1 MNVWG
6 GIMRITAQ
14 AEGIDEAIRRLQEVG
29 ANLKKAQPKAL
40 RAGAKILAEQMK
52 KEVNVSDID
61 HVHIRDDI
69 KVRQTPK
76 KERVYADA
84 VSYDV
89 GPGKET
95 AWRARFHHEGYV
107 AKNGRFVKGN
117 PFGTRAYRVKKDAIN
132 QAILKELQK
141 GAT

>member
-1 MNVWG
+1 
-6 GIMRITAQ
+6 MRIAAQ

-84 VSYDV
+84 VSY
-89 GPGKET
+89 
-95 AWRARFHHEGYV
+95 
-107 AKNGRFVKGN
+107 
-117 PFGTRAYRVKKDAIN
+117 
-132 QAILKELQK
+132 
-141 GAT
+141 